1 MFTDAIVAVKMFT
14 DAIVAG
20 HQSTKYVPAS
30 LMGMCRVGTSRG
42 LAPASD
48 KMEKPEKEDDARKI
62 R

>member
-1 MFTDAIVAVKMFT
+1 
-14 DAIVAG
+14 
-20 HQSTKYVPAS
+20 
-30 LMGMCRVGTSRG
+30 MGMCRVGTSRG